1 MVSSVIIGYVVRS
14 FAIKYGLDIPWLD
27 HPMLFSSAA
36 GISSFLSL
44 SSKTTIEMIFNI
56 FEDKELAIVVGEHLV
71 VSNTLKVDTNLKMVN
86 SP

>member
-1 MVSSVIIGYVVRS
+1 VVSSVIIGYVVRS

-56 FEDKELAIVVGEHLV
+56 F
-71 VSNTLKVDTNLKMVN
+71 
-86 SP
+86 